1 MEKFYKRFTC
11 KKWRKFFIGDFHVKL
26 KVSFEF
32 FIRDFPGKKIK
43 WKKFLKGFLWKIEAG
58 GKILK
63 GFPFKFTTWLV
74 LHVLHFIGNF
84 FYNPRASLA
93 RAAFKRDFLVK
104 LKAISFFWSKL
115 RKVKFR
121 GISFKSGYLQNFL
134 WSPLS
139 TSYPRAC
146 EWSEKSESIFGPS
159 NLMKLIY
166 VEGGVL
172 GNNNI
177 GIKKCRTF
185 LWE

>member
-104 LKAISFFWSKL
+104 LKAISFFGSKL
-115 RKVKFR
+115 RKVKFK
-121 GISFKSGYLQNFL
+121 GISYKSGYLQNFL

-139 TSYPRAC
+139 TSSLVTYELRLYR
-146 EWSEKSESIFGPS
+146 GTT
-159 NLMKLIY
+159 LQ
-166 VEGGVL
+166 
-172 GNNNI
+172 
-177 GIKKCRTF
+177 
-185 LWE
+185 

>member
-1 MEKFYKRFTC
+1 MEKFYNRFTC
-11 KKWRKFFIGDFHVKL
+11 KKWRKFFIGDFHVNWRWVLNFYK
-26 KVSFEF
+26 
-32 FIRDFPGKKIK
+32 RFPSKKNK

-115 RKVKFR
+115 RKVKFK

-146 EWSEKSESIFGPS
+146 EVKWSESEVKVKWNPF
-159 NLMKLIY
+159 L
-166 VEGGVL
+166 VL
-172 GNNNI
+172 
-177 GIKKCRTF
+177 
-185 LWE
+185 

>member
-115 RKVKFR
+115 RKVKFK
-121 GISFKSGYLQNFL
+121 GISFKTFFDPRYRPPTPMVIKEIPFKF
-134 WSPLS
+134 S
-139 TSYPRAC
+139 TCKTSA
-146 EWSEKSESIFGPS
+146 
-159 NLMKLIY
+159 
-166 VEGGVL
+166 GV
-172 GNNNI
+172 
-177 GIKKCRTF
+177 IKEIHYKMQHVQD
-185 LWE
+185 

>member
-93 RAAFKRDFLVK
+93 RAAFKRDFLDNHGGRRSI
-104 LKAISFFWSKL
+104 AGIAQHSIPISVIKE
-115 RKVKFR
+115 
-121 GISFKSGYLQNFL
+121 IPFKIQH
-134 WSPLS
+134 
-139 TSYPRAC
+139 
-146 EWSEKSESIFGPS
+146 
-159 NLMKLIY
+159 
-166 VEGGVL
+166 VQD
-172 GNNNI
+172 
-177 GIKKCRTF
+177 
-185 LWE
+185 

>member
-1 MEKFYKRFTC
+1 MIF
-11 KKWRKFFIGDFHVKL
+11 KFFT
-26 KVSFEF
+26 
-32 FIRDFPGKKIK
+32 RDFPVKKIK

-104 LKAISFFWSKL
+104 LKATSFFWSKL
-115 RKVKFR
+115 RKVKFK
-121 GISFKSGYLQNFL
+121 GISFKSWYLQNFL

-139 TSYPRAC
+139 TSYPHGYKRNPFKNF
-146 EWSEKSESIFGPS
+146 SEQKKIDPEISSQKYTLGPTS
-159 NLMKLIY
+159 
-166 VEGGVL
+166 
-172 GNNNI
+172 
-177 GIKKCRTF
+177 
-185 LWE
+185 

>member
-1 MEKFYKRFTC
+1 LEKFYKRFPC
-11 KKWRKFFIGDFHVKL
+11 KKWRTFFIGDFHVKL

-58 GKILK
+58 GKFLK

-93 RAAFKRDFLVK
+93 RAARDFLVK

-115 RKVKFR
+115 RKVKFK

-146 EWSEKSESIFGPS
+146 DESEVKWSESEVNPFLVLYFFSISDILKWGS
-159 NLMKLIY
+159 
-166 VEGGVL
+166 GV
-172 GNNNI
+172 
-177 GIKKCRTF
+177 TTT
-185 LWE
+185 